1 MNITISIDEDVVK
14 EVRRVARE
22 RDTTLTAM
30 VRESVANSD
39 AAVRKARADTLET
52 LERSSRDI
60 GPHTWTRDDL
70 YEEHLGRYGRLG
82 GSFQNQRTA
91 PAAE

>member
-39 AAVRKARADTLET
+39 AAARKARADRLMET

-60 GPHTWTRDDL
+60 GRHTRTRDKL
-70 YEEHLGRYGRLG
+70 YEERLGQYGR
-82 GSFQNQRTA
+82 
-91 PAAE
+91 